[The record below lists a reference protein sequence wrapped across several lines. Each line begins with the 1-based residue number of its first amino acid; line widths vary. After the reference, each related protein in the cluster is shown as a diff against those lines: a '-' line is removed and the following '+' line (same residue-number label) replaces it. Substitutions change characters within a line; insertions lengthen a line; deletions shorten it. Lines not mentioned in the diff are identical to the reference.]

1 MESRSRN
8 LSGDRRRFGRMSGTR
23 MVIVQIDRKLMSQL
37 LVSADR
43 ILEQPV
49 LKIVRKIRP

>member
-49 LKIVRKIRP
+49 L